1 MRCRVMFAK
10 LVAVLI
16 CVLLPA
22 SAMAQLRSIPDFAK
36 RGHIVQIEGP
46 VVEIDGKRMR
56 LSPGAQ
62 IRNQNNMIIMPVSV
76 PPGTLVK
83 YTLDGL
89 GQIQRVWMLTPE
101 EAAAPDKAPE

>member
-1 MRCRVMFAK
+1 MLTR

-16 CVLLPA
+16 CALLLPT
-22 SAMAQLRSIPDFAK
+22 SAMAQLRPIPDFAK

-46 VVEIDGKRMR
+46 IVEIDGERMR

-62 IRNQNNMIIMPVSV
+62 IRNQNNMIIMPMSV
-76 PPGTLVK
+76 PLGTLVK

-89 GQIQRVWMLTPE
+89 GEIHRVWVLTPE
-101 EAAAPDKAPE
+101 EAAAPDKTPE

>member
-1 MRCRVMFAK
+1 MRTK
-10 LVAVLI
+10 LLAMLI
-16 CVLLPA
+16 CAVLLPA
-22 SAMAQLRSIPDFAK
+22 TATAQLRPIPDLAK

-46 VVEIDGKRMR
+46 IVEIDGERMR

-89 GQIQRVWMLTPE
+89 GQIHRVWVLTPK
-101 EAAAPDKAPE
+101 EAAAPDKPPR